1 MMKSIIHALRGF
13 PPAWN
18 GLVRLVKT
26 ERHARFHLLATVCV
40 LAAGL
45 LFHISRHDW
54 MWLTLAMGM
63 VWAAEAINS
72 GIERLADRITRETDP
87 DIGAA
92 KDLAAG
98 GVLAAAIAAAIIG
111 ALVFLPYLS
120 L

>member
-1 MMKSIIHALRGF
+1 MKRIIHALRGF

-26 ERHARFHLLATVCV
+26 ERHARFHLVATVGV
-40 LAAGL
+40 IVAGL
-45 LFHISRHDW
+45 VLQISRYDW
-54 MWLTLAMGM
+54 MWITLAMGM

-72 GIERLADRITRETDP
+72 GLERLADRITRETDQE
-87 DIGAA
+87 IGAA

-98 GVLAAAIAAAIIG
+98 GVLAAAIAAVVIG